1 LSARFRVFSQKKKE
15 EESKKKKKK
24 QIVVGGG
31 SGDLGCTK
39 LEEEGKERKGFVRKD
54 LNETKQ
60 IYGFSSSRH
69 KNNRWILFVELRF
82 LFKTTEERRGRE
94 TRRRDFRKRRLKEE
108 KRRRR
113 RRRRV
118 EGL

>member
-1 LSARFRVFSQKKKE
+1 MRDLGFSRTRRKKKRPRRRLWSVVDLVIGLYS
-15 EESKKKKKK
+15 SKKK
-24 QIVVGGG
+24 GR
-31 SGDLGCTK
+31 
-39 LEEEGKERKGFVRKD
+39 KERGLRKD

-69 KNNRWILFVELRF
+69 KNKHWILFVELRF

-94 TRRRDFRKRRLKEE
+94 TRRRDLRKRTLKEE
-108 KRRRR
+108 RRRR

-118 EGL
+118 EAL

>member
-1 LSARFRVFSQKKKE
+1 
-15 EESKKKKKK
+15 
-24 QIVVGGG
+24 VVGGG
-31 SGDLGCTK
+31 SGDWVVLNSKKKGR
-39 LEEEGKERKGFVRKD
+39 KERGLRKG

-108 KRRRR
+108 RRRRRR

>member
-1 LSARFRVFSQKKKE
+1 VDLVIWVVLNSKKKE
-15 EESKKKKKK
+15 R
-24 QIVVGGG
+24 
-31 SGDLGCTK
+31 
-39 LEEEGKERKGFVRKD
+39 KERGLRKN
-54 LNETKQ
+54 LNEAKQ

-113 RRRRV
+113 RRRRRV